1 MATKSPRNLLTAR
14 QREFVSGLLDGKS
27 PADAYAAAGY
37 SQGGCIEHLRIKAAE
52 LKRRPVVQAALKEG
66 QAAQAKV
73 NAVTRADLVRG
84 LLRIIDREGADA
96 EATSRD
102 VIAAIAQASRM
113 LGFDKP
119 TEVRVSVEGSL
130 LERIRAAPTLLEL
143 AAAEGARHA
152 RESDAAAGESVDM
165 DEGEG

>member
-1 MATKSPRNLLTAR
+1 M
-14 QREFVSGLLDGKS
+14 SGLLDGKS

-130 LERIRAAPTLLEL
+130 LERIRAARPVIEL
-143 AAAEGARHA
+143 AAAEGARQA
-152 RESDAAAGESVDM
+152 LESGAVAGESLDL
-165 DEGEG
+165 DEGEGEA